1 MGTAPPA
8 AEAWPATRACLGTHA
23 QPRTEAVR
31 QALGE
36 ACCTGASAADL
47 LFLEAWEAA
56 PRPEIGITLRV
67 HQIRRA
73 NPVLAAAIR
82 AELGRAEL
90 GRAGSGGAAPGEHP
104 AVWPAHGPTLDFVLD
119 FG

>member
-8 AEAWPATRACLGTHA
+8 AEAWPSTRACLGTHA

-36 ACCTGASAADL
+36 ACTGASAADL

-73 NPVLAAAIR
+73 NPALAAAIR
-82 AELGRAEL
+82 AELGRA
-90 GRAGSGGAAPGEHP
+90 GSGRAAPGQRP
-104 AVWPAHGPTLDFVLD
+104 AVWPAHGPALDFVLD